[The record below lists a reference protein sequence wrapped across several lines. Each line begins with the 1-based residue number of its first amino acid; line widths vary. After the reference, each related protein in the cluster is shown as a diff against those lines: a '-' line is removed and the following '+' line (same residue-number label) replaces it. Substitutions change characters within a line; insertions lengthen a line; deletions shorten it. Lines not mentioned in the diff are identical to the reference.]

1 MTPLGKISSSDGKTI
16 MGPPLKCDLNGP
28 IGNVKKSLLRP
39 FFVLIGLTAIMAG
52 VCAVSLVNAISWL
65 NKPFPGFLLYRD
77 PLVGSFGS
85 KDWPGGRAGLSF
97 LERIIAVD
105 GVAVQSGKDAVE
117 AAGKREVG
125 TPVLY
130 TVESGGLARHVEV
143 PVDIFTLK
151 DFLLIFLITFI
162 GGLVFYIIGFIVFL
176 LKPNMPTSWVFLL
189 ATFGQAVY
197 MVSGFEIQSTYTLV
211 FFHYFILGVYP
222 AFFFHLGLIFPER
235 KKILNRLPALEYLI
249 YLPGLLLGL
258 AFLLHFW
265 AAPEAVNP
273 SHTGSA
279 ANYVRLGSMTRVFM
293 LFCFLSMIVFVLH
306 SYFRAAAMQARQRAG
321 MILFGVSIAAG
332 PSVILMAL
340 AYFLKVAFPWN
351 FLVCFLIFFPACIAY
366 SIVRHN
372 LFDADA
378 IIKRT
383 VGYIVVTGI
392 VVGAYIGVSVTLNFF
407 VGKYD
412 VAQSRAFPILFTL
425 GVILIFNPLRNRIQS
440 LVDRLFFRKEYDYG
454 VIVEKIGDAMT
465 SLLELPEVLNRLT
478 QSFIEDMFITTSS
491 VMLLSSAGTE
501 FQVYIADGERKED
514 VAGKV
519 IRRETPLMRILEGEK
534 RELTKYDVIEDPKY
548 RSISETCSAEFDA
561 LNSSL
566 MVPLVF
572 QGRVIGSLNLGE
584 KKSGKGYNREDI
596 DLFRTL
602 AHQGA
607 VAIENARLF
616 QENLE
621 KQRMEEEL
629 NIARDLQMSM
639 LPAACPEIRGFEISA
654 ASTPAREVG
663 GDFYDFFKMDDE
675 KLALIVGDV
684 TGKSVSGALVMSAA
698 RSVFRMLSE
707 EALAVS
713 DIMVRANRRA
723 KMDIKS
729 GMFIALLYALLN
741 AKDRSIRL
749 CSAGQ
754 TQPIYF
760 SAKTGE
766 AELVET
772 EGDPFPLGILD
783 DADYKETLLRVGR
796 GDRVVF
802 YTDGIVEAM
811 NDQREIFGFDRL
823 IDVVKESGSMH
834 ADSLLKEIL
843 DRVTLF
849 AGGTPQHDDLTV
861 IVVSVEE

>member
-1 MTPLGKISSSDGKTI
+1 MKLSRKASNTI
-16 MGPPLKCDLNGP
+16 
-28 IGNVKKSLLRP
+28 
-39 FFVLIGLTAIMAG
+39 FYALTACVI
-52 VCAVSLVNAISWL
+52 AVSVVCFAGAVSWV
-65 NKPFPGFLLYRD
+65 NKPFPGFLLYPD
-77 PLVGSFGS
+77 PLIGSFGS
-85 KDWPGGRAGLSF
+85 RDWPGSREGLRF
-97 LERIIAVD
+97 LERIVAVD
-105 GVAVQSGKDAVE
+105 GEAAQSGKDVVSTA
-117 AAGKREVG
+117 RQRDIG

-130 TVESGGLARHVEV
+130 TVESGGRARDVKV
-143 PVDIFTLK
+143 PVHLFSIK
-151 DFLLIFLITFI
+151 DFLLIFLITFV
-162 GGLVFYIIGFIVFL
+162 GGLIFYALGFVVYV
-176 LKPNMPTSWVFLL
+176 LKPNLSTSWVFLM
-189 ATFGQAVY
+189 ATFGQAIY
-197 MVSGFEIQSTYTLV
+197 MLTGFEIQSTYVLV
-211 FFHYFILGVYP
+211 KLHYFILGIYP

-235 KKILNRLPALEYLI
+235 KRILNRFPSLEYLI
-249 YLPGLLLGL
+249 YVPALILGIGFLVHYSTVPEATGPGL
-258 AFLLHFW
+258 A
-265 AAPEAVNP
+265 
-273 SHTGSA
+273 SSA
-279 ANYVRLGSMTRVFM
+279 ATYVRLGAMTRVFM
-293 LFCFLSMIVFVLH
+293 LFCFLSMIFFILH
-306 SYFRAAAMQARQRAG
+306 SYFRASAIQARQRAA
-321 MILFGVSIAAG
+321 MILFGVSIAAA
-332 PSVILMAL
+332 PSVTLMAL
-340 AYFLKVAFPWN
+340 AYFLKIEFPWN
-351 FLVCFLIFFPACIAY
+351 FLVFFLIFFPASIAY

-392 VVGAYIGVSVTLNFF
+392 VVGAYIGVSVTLNVF
-407 VGKYD
+407 VGKYQL
-412 VAQSRAFPILFTL
+412 AQSRAFPIVFTL

-465 SLLELPEVLNRLT
+465 SLLELPEILKRLT
-478 QSFIEDMFITTSS
+478 QCFIEDMFINTSS

-501 FQVYIADGERKED
+501 YQVYIADGEKKE
-514 VAGKV
+514 AIENKV
-519 IRRETPLMRILEGEK
+519 IKRETPLIEIIEGEK
-534 RELTKYDVIEDPKY
+534 RELTKYDVLEDPKY
-548 RSISETCSAEFDA
+548 RSVSEICATDFEA

-566 MVPLVF
+566 MVPLVY

-584 KKSGKGYNREDI
+584 KKSGKAYNREDI

-639 LPAACPEIRGFEISA
+639 LPATCPKMRGFEISA

-663 GDFYDFFKMDDE
+663 GDFYDFFKVDDE

-707 EALAVS
+707 QQLAVS
-713 DIMVRANRRA
+713 DIMVRANRRM

-729 GMFIALLYALLN
+729 GMFVALLYAFLN
-741 AKDRSIRL
+741 AQEKSIRL

-766 AELVET
+766 VRLVET
-772 EGDPFPLGILD
+772 EGDTFPLGILEEV
-783 DADYKETLLRVGR
+783 DYMETQLQVRP
-796 GDRVVF
+796 GDRVIF

-811 NDQREIFGFDRL
+811 NKKEEIFGFDRL
-823 IDVVKESGSMH
+823 MGVIKEAGSMG

-843 DRVTLF
+843 DRVSSF
-849 AGGTPQHDDLTV
+849 AGGAAQHDDLTV
-861 IVVSVEE
+861 IVVSVEQEGTE